1 MMKKNKTLQQMFS
14 FIGFKAGMKLE
25 GKYGDPKARI
35 ISLTRQKKRLNVLVA
50 ANELGLAMILKFVKH
65 AIWTLQ
71 IIEYTYVMKDGVFTV
86 LGAKVCV

>member
-1 MMKKNKTLQQMFS
+1 MKQNKTLQQLFS
-14 FIGFKAGMKLE
+14 FIGFKAGKKLE
-25 GKYGDPKARI
+25 GKFGDPKARI

-50 ANELGLAMILKFVKH
+50 ANELGLAMTVKFVKRV
-65 AIWTLQ
+65 IWTLQ